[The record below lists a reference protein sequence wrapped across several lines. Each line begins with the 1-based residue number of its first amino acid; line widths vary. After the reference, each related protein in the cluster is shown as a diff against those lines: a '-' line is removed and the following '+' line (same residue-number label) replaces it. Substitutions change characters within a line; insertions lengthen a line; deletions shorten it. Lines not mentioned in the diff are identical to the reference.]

1 MIRHKQKVKRMK
13 TIDSNRGRW
22 LVLAVV
28 LVLLLQIL
36 VLVVAFCILSSQ
48 GKRDLL
54 ENDIAPEIAI
64 TAPSIEKEKVEIEE
78 EGDIVLY
85 AGKRYCLNKAVTSIL
100 FMGIDREELNDGE
113 NRIGNGGQA
122 DCIFLGILNTESG
135 KVSLL
140 AINRDSMVDV
150 NNYDTEG
157 KLYSV
162 ENQQLCLA
170 YAYGD
175 GRESSC
181 ENVVRSVSRLLYGI
195 SIQSYAAIDLS
206 AVADLNDAVGGV
218 EVTVPEDPALCKD
231 IFKPGTRMLLQGEEA
246 RLFVQRRDISQMDS
260 NLLRMDRQK
269 QYILGYIKKV
279 LEAVRE
285 DISIPLK
292 LYQIAAEGDNMVTNM
307 NASRVSYLSTFL
319 LNMNFSEENLINVPG
334 TVEMGEKYAE
344 YHVDDKKLYEMIL
357 ELFYEQE

>member
-1 MIRHKQKVKRMK
+1 MVGHRQKAKRVKA
-13 TIDSNRGRW
+13 TGNSRGRW
-22 LVLAVV
+22 IVLAVV
-28 LVLLLQIL
+28 LVLLFLIL
-36 VLVVAFCILSSQ
+36 ASAAVFCILSSR
-48 GKRDLL
+48 GKKELL
-54 ENDIAPEIAI
+54 EDNIAPEIEM
-64 TAPSIEKEKVEIEE
+64 TAPIIEKEKVELEE

-85 AGKRYCLNKAVTSIL
+85 AGKRYRLNEAVTSIL
-100 FMGIDREELNDGE
+100 FMGIDRDELNDGE
-113 NRIGNGGQA
+113 ERIGNGGQA
-122 DCIFLGILNTESG
+122 DCIFLGILDTESG

-206 AVADLNDAVGGV
+206 VIADLNDAVGGV
-218 EVTVPEDPALCKD
+218 EVIVPEDPALSKD
-231 IFKPGTRMLLQGEEA
+231 IFKPGTSMLLQGEEA
-246 RLFVQRRDISQMDS
+246 RLFVQRRDISQLDS
-260 NLLRMDRQK
+260 NLLRMARQK

-279 LEAVRE
+279 LEAAKE

-292 LYQIAAEGDNMVTNM
+292 LYQIAAEGDNMVTNI
-307 NASRVSYLSTFL
+307 NASRVSYLSPFL
-319 LNMNFSEENLINVPG
+319 LNMNFSGENLMNVPG

-344 YHVDDKKLYEMIL
+344 YHVDDKRLYEMIL
-357 ELFYEQE
+357 ELFYVQE